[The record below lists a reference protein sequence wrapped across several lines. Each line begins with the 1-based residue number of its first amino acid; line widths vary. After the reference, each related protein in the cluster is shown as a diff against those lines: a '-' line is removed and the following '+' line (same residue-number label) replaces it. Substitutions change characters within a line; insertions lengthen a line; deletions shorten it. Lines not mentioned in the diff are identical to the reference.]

1 MSDFKHMINE
11 EDIGSGENK
20 ASENKELIEEIK
32 KIPVNGGAPINN
44 ESSGDAV
51 DPAKTTDAK

>member
-1 MSDFKHMINE
+1 MSDINHMTNE

-32 KIPVNGGAPINN
+32 KIPVNGGAP
-44 ESSGDAV
+44 V
-51 DPAKTTDAK
+51 DPNTSAGAVNAEENKTD